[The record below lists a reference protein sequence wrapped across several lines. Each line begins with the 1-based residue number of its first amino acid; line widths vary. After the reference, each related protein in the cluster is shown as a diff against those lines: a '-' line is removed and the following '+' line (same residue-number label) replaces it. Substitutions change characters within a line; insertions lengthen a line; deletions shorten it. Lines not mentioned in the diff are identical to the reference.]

1 MKKPRSHLTR
11 NLWILVWLS
20 VALLQVWDHYRDKPA
35 PVADESDGSL
45 VVLKNARLVDDA
57 GNDGDSFK
65 IAHDG
70 GEHVL
75 RLYFVDCAEKRS
87 YSLVNNRL
95 KDQAG
100 YFGGLSIPQTVSV
113 GVQAKAFTEKLLR
126 EEHFTVQ
133 TRWQRVYDSAR
144 SYALV
149 FFADGEELS
158 EKLVKAGL
166 CRIHTRGTLMPDGR
180 REFDFENHLRALE
193 REAKAAK
200 RGAWGTPKRA
210 PPKAKP

>member
-1 MKKPRSHLTR
+1 MRRQNPHLTR
-11 NLWILVWLS
+11 NLWVLVWLS
-20 VALLQVWDHYRDKPA
+20 VALLQVWNHYRDKPA
-35 PVADESDGSL
+35 PVVAEPDGSL
-45 VVLKNARLVDDA
+45 VVLKNARLVEDT

-75 RLYFVDCAEKRS
+75 RLYFVDCPEKKQ
-87 YSLVNNRL
+87 YALVNNRL

-113 GVQAKAFTEKLLR
+113 GVLAKAFTEKLLR
-126 EEHFTVQ
+126 EERFTIQ
-133 TRWQRVYDSAR
+133 TRWQPVYDSER
-144 SYALV
+144 HYALV
-149 FFADGEELS
+149 FFGDGEELS
-158 EKLVKAGL
+158 EKLVQAGL

-193 REAKAAK
+193 REAREAK